1 MGDGK
6 KKSSWGTVFSATLL
20 AILVIGFIVF
30 AFYRWIVPQFAIRS
44 ADIHRVVL
52 LLLPFVVGILLILLG
67 VSVKSKK
74 QKEFDDA
81 LRDRI
86 RTGNLFALPEEEP
99 VDKDLSS
106 EKDQMAKAA
115 GIHTAEQKR
124 SEEDELAGFA
134 QQSFDS
140 DEQFDGFDAA
150 VAEEKP
156 ESDAEEAIEQP
167 ADISAGLSSE
177 TAAEKTSEVAA
188 PEPETDSID
197 EYSELLAR
205 QLEEI
210 TGESDVHDE
219 SAEASSPV
227 SIDDADIVDTI
238 EQESR
243 SEAETPAAQ
252 PSPLLDEEHQEE
264 EALLAAESEQVEEVE
279 EIKEIKE
286 IEEVEEDDEYI
297 SLLDEN
303 SPVIQAIDA
312 VPLGADDEFV
322 KTYETRSVN
331 QSDVYDYITDEL
343 DSAQRI
349 DYDISFVKI
358 KGSDEGS
365 LEGLLGESA
374 KLFSLPDGSIVAV
387 LPFYNQGET
396 RNALGS
402 LSDDAKVLS
411 RGREER
417 RLDVSQVVREMGL

>member
-6 KKSSWGTVFSATLL
+6 KKNSWGTVFSATLL

-44 ADIHRVVL
+44 ADIHRVVV
-52 LLLPFVVGILLILLG
+52 LLLPFAVGILLILLG

-74 QKEFDDA
+74 QKDFDDA

-86 RTGNLFALPEEEP
+86 RVGNLFALPEEEP
-99 VDKDLSS
+99 VDKEKMPAS
-106 EKDQMAKAA
+106 EKSQMSKPA
-115 GIHTAEQKR
+115 GIHGMAEQKC
-124 SEEDELAGFA
+124 SDEDGLEGFA
-134 QQSFDS
+134 QESFDS
-140 DEQFDGFDAA
+140 DEQIDGLEADA
-150 VAEEKP
+150 AEEKP

-167 ADISAGLSSE
+167 ADIPAGLPPE
-177 TAAEKTSEVAA
+177 AAAKKAPEVAA
-188 PEPETDSID
+188 PEPDTDSID

-210 TGESDVHDE
+210 TGESDEQDE

-238 EQESR
+238 EKESQP
-243 SEAETPAAQ
+243 EAETPDQ
-252 PSPLLDEEHQEE
+252 PLPSLSEEEPEKQEE
-264 EALLAAESEQVEEVE
+264 EERFAAESEQA
-279 EIKEIKE
+279 
-286 IEEVEEDDEYI
+286 EEDDEFT

-303 SPVIQAIDA
+303 SPVIKAIDA
-312 VPLGADDEFV
+312 VQLSADDEFAR
-322 KTYETRSVN
+322 TYEARSVN
-331 QSDVYDYITDEL
+331 RDDVYDYITDEL

-358 KGSDEGS
+358 KESDEGS
-365 LEGLLGESA
+365 LAGLLGESA
-374 KLFSLPDGSIVAV
+374 KLFKLSDGSIVAV

-402 LSDDAKVLS
+402 LGDDAKVLS
-411 RGREER
+411 REREGR
-417 RLDVSQVVREMGL
+417 RLDAGLVVREMGL

>member
-106 EKDQMAKAA
+106 EKGQMAKAA
-115 GIHTAEQKR
+115 GIHAAEQKR
-124 SEEDELAGFA
+124 SEEDELEGFA

-140 DEQFDGFDAA
+140 DEQLDGFDAA
-150 VAEEKP
+150 VEEEKP

-167 ADISAGLSSE
+167 ADISVGLSSE
-177 TAAEKTSEVAA
+177 TAAEKTPEVAA

-252 PSPLLDEEHQEE
+252 PSPLLDEEPREE
-264 EALLAAESEQVEEVE
+264 EALLAAESEQVEE
-279 EIKEIKE
+279 I
-286 IEEVEEDDEYI
+286 EEDDEYI

-303 SPVIQAIDA
+303 SPVIKVIDA
-312 VPLGADDEFV
+312 VQLSADDEFV
-322 KTYETRSVN
+322 KTYEARSVN

-396 RNALGS
+396 QNALGS

>member
-279 EIKEIKE
+279 E
-286 IEEVEEDDEYI
+286 DDEYI